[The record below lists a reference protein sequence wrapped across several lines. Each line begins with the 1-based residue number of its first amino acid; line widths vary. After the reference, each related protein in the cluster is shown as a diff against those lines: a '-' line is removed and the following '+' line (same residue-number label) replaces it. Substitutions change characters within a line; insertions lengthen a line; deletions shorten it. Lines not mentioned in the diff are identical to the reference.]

1 MHIDIEVRHYPGSEG
16 FMVSVWKDRKK
27 PETKAFETEAKTIEF
42 LTKFN
47 IQKYTPE
54 EILQLVLAFPP
65 RKNAKAQ
72 KFRVT
77 AREAAKGAAAN
88 G

>member
-16 FMVSVWKDRKK
+16 FIVSVWKDGRK
-27 PETKAFETEAKTIEF
+27 PETEAFETEAKTIEF
-42 LTKFN
+42 LRKFN
-47 IQKYTPE
+47 IQKFTPE
-54 EILQLVLAFPP
+54 ETLKLVLAFPP
-65 RKNAKAQ
+65 RKNQKAQ

-77 AREAAKGAAAN
+77 AREDAKSAAGN